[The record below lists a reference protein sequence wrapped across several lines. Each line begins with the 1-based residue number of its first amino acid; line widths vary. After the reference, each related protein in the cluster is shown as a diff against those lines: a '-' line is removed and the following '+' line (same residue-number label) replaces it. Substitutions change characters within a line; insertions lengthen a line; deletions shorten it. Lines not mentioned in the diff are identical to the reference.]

1 MTDEPE
7 KTFDDHDKLVRI
19 LTLMEGNQKNFDRLE
34 QEVREIRRETKESYS
49 SLERRVDKL
58 ESKLD
63 TQQGGIGVARWMWGA
78 VGGLPFLG
86 GLIGYVL
93 SQRGA

>member
-1 MTDEPE
+1 MPEQE

-19 LTLMEGNQKNFDRLE
+19 LTLMENSQKNFDRLE
-34 QEVREIRRETKESYS
+34 TEVKEIRRETKESYS

-63 TQQGGIGVARWMWGA
+63 TQQGGIGLAKWFWGA
-78 VGGLPFLG
+78 LISLPF
-86 GLIGYVL
+86 GLIAGWFT
-93 SQRGA
+93 SEKGGP